1 MSEVL
6 GANSYVGTSV
16 FNICIASIVLLKMGG
31 YSFSACSKFLVTCTI
46 RLVEDNVECACCGAE
61 K

>member
-31 YSFSACSKFLVTCTI
+31 YSFSACSKFLV
-46 RLVEDNVECACCGAE
+46 A
-61 K
+61 